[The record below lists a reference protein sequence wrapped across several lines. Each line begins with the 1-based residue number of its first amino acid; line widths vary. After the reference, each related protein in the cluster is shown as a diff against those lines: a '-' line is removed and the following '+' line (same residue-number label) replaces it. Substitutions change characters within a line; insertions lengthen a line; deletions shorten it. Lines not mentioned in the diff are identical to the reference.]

1 MIYLIQSAYIDEND
15 NFHKALKIGYA
26 KDLDKRLVAYNTH
39 LPSYKLLKTREG
51 EEELEKHLHTY
62 FSKYRLSNYEWF
74 EYSDEIIEEFD
85 NITLETILPIESII
99 YEPKVE
105 KTSFANRKNKKDPEL
120 IKAFQDLYLIFQTT
134 NSDINKI
141 IKEELEKIDLRLYIK
156 KNINN
161 WKEFYNSFTIK
172 VRNKVEKII
181 EEQEQINSLSLT
193 CLPSYIILPITNTE
207 YDLISEDEFIEELK
221 NLKKVYFDKESLL
234 IDQFITEFN
243 LDKNFERRIKLYC
256 DFLDQYPKY
265 QEILKSDPRVP
276 RDYSLYYSVIGSL
289 KIRSV
294 GYYEAALKNL
304 ISQALNYN
312 EISGIILHTFF
323 VGNKYT
329 KKYIKEKLQEIYNQ
343 FNIKK
348 SAKASDLEEYF
359 ILKPSKITNPL
370 TKTRDAGF
378 EIIQLK

>member
-26 KDLDKRLVAYNTH
+26 KDLEKRLTAYNTH
-39 LPSYKLLKTREG
+39 LPSFRLLKSREG
-51 EEELEKHLHTY
+51 NEELEKHLHTY

-74 EYSDEIIEEFD
+74 EYNDDIIGEFD
-85 NITLETILPIESII
+85 KITLDTILPIEAIT
-99 YEPKVE
+99 YNPKVN
-105 KTSFANRKNKKDPEL
+105 KSSFSNRKNKKDPEL

-234 IDQFITEFN
+234 NDQFITEFN

-312 EISGIILHTFF
+312 EISGTILHTFF
-323 VGNKYT
+323 IGNRYT

-348 SAKASDLEEYF
+348 TAKASDLEEYF
-359 ILKPSKITNPL
+359 ILRRSIITENKKKIEGL
-370 TKTRDAGF
+370 